1 MFVNRMLFD
10 LFLEVS
16 QILTLEQFKF
26 KFENVFSNLK
36 KLRNHFCNAQV
47 LLKIIVL
54 KTTKASISSG
64 NLERPN
70 SSLTLQEL
78 KLICIIKHKPPH
90 RGGRW
95 NQITIIFY
103 YATGSHFFLA
113 FFHFRGVSQQH
124 PEMAKAQQASNN
136 SNIMKFQA
144 K

>member
-1 MFVNRMLFD
+1 MWCSSFVGKLLFW
-10 LFLEVS
+10 
-16 QILTLEQFKF
+16 
-26 KFENVFSNLK
+26 
-36 KLRNHFCNAQV
+36 
-47 LLKIIVL
+47 KI
-54 KTTKASISSG
+54 TNASISSG

-124 PEMAKAQQASNN
+124 PEMAKAQQATIQTLWSFRQWLFWLFFEKNWLKN
-136 SNIMKFQA
+136 LFIYQKLSILVF
-144 K
+144 

>member
-1 MFVNRMLFD
+1 MLKIIVLKITKASISSGNLEIGKNNWNLEAYRNFFFVML
-10 LFLEVS
+10 
-16 QILTLEQFKF
+16 K
-26 KFENVFSNLK
+26 
-36 KLRNHFCNAQV
+36 A

-54 KTTKASISSG
+54 IPKYASISSG

-124 PEMAKAQQASNN
+124 PEMAKAQQAT
-136 SNIMKFQA
+136 IQTL
-144 K
+144 